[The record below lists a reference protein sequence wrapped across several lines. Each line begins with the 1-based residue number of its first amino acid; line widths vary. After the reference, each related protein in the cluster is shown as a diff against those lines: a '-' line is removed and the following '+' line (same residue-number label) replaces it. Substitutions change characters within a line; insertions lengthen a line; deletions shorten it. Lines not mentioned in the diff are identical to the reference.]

1 MAKGGSAEKTVREI
15 RRKTRRKFSAEE
27 KIRIVLESTYTPLAH
42 PESTPPLREVNRD
55 DDRSIRPG
63 SAGKSHHRRDR
74 RHGISEICPGPCNPE
89 PKYRP

>member
-27 KIRIVLESTYTPLAH
+27 KIRIVLESTYAPLAH

-55 DDRSIRPG
+55 
-63 SAGKSHHRRDR
+63 
-74 RHGISEICPGPCNPE
+74 
-89 PKYRP
+89 